1 MSTSLRVAV
10 VDDEPSV
17 RKALGRLLTASHM
30 DVETFASGQ
39 EFLDSLSSRRPDCV
53 VLDLHMPGLSGLD
66 VQHELARGGAE
77 LPIVIV
83 TAHEDAE
90 RRAQCLA
97 AGATA
102 YLLKPL
108 DERTLLDAIGKATA
122 ALP

>member
-10 VDDEPSV
+10 VDDELSV
-17 RKALGRLLTASHM
+17 RKALGRLLTASNI
-30 DVETFASGQ
+30 DVETFASGR

-66 VQHELARGGAE
+66 VQHELTRAGAG

-97 AGATA
+97 AGAMA

-108 DERTLLDAIGKATA
+108 DEHTLLDAIGKATA
-122 ALP
+122 AKP